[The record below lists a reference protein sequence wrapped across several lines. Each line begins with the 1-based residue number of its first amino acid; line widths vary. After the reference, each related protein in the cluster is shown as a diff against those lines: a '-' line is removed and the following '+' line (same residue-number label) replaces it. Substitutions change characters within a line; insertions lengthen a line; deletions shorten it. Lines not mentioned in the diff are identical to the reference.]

1 MLSMLDRSFVSEDIV
16 APTQKH
22 FQKINTTIL
31 NESSLESLS
40 LTKFFD
46 ESPVP

>member
-1 MLSMLDRSFVSEDIV
+1 MLDRSFV